1 MAALEPWPSLN
12 DPEYID
18 FMQQYPSR
26 LCKRTSR
33 VLRKFAHGFIACK
46 FSALAYLIIGIL
58 WLDRSKTKEEKI
70 AMMIQFDV
78 KNIGSFKNQQLE
90 RIFMQNQRADP
101 SKVINDFHDI
111 VFEDNIAFFGI
122 VEGDGY
128 STGQI
133 YHFFVVLEKPN
144 GHFIV
149 SSYGNDSLSI
159 YQYETEVTP
168 KSFIDFVKSLKK
180 DVKSEE
186 DISRIGGFMR
196 AHFLNPDFKL
206 HQRKSE
212 EFIKETVPD
221 DLFKNAPEDI
231 RAEID
236 RYAGSVSHVVQFQEI
251 LPAIQDELSH
261 HTSIAEAEGAEEK
274 GDPES
279 AEGGMRKRRTRK
291 GKRTHYVRRSRRNRS
306 FSLHK
311 K

>member
-1 MAALEPWPSLN
+1 MAALEPWPSLH

-90 RIFMQNQRADP
+90 SIFMHNQRADP

-111 VFEDNIAFFGI
+111 VFEDNIALFGI

-128 STGQI
+128 SIGQV

-144 GHFIV
+144 GHSIV

-168 KSFIDFVKSLKK
+168 ESFIDFINSLKK
-180 DVKSEE
+180 DNKSAK
-186 DISRIGGFMR
+186 DVSRIRGFMR

-221 DLFKNAPEDI
+221 DLFKNSPEDI

-236 RYAGSVSHVVQFQEI
+236 RYVGSVSHVVQFKEI

-261 HTSIAEAEGAEEK
+261 HTSIAEAEE
-274 GDPES
+274 
-279 AEGGMRKRRTRK
+279 AEGGMRQRRTRK
-291 GKRTHYVRRSRRNRS
+291 GKRTHYVRSRNRNDSLSYTKRSSS
-306 FSLHK
+306 FFFS
-311 K
+311 

>member
-1 MAALEPWPSLN
+1 M
-12 DPEYID
+12 
-18 FMQQYPSR
+18 
-26 LCKRTSR
+26 

-70 AMMIQFDV
+70 DRMMKFDV
-78 KNIGSFKNQQLE
+78 KNIGSFKNQRLE
-90 RIFMQNQRADP
+90 RIFMHNQRADP
-101 SKVINDFHDI
+101 SKEINDFGDI
-111 VFEDNIAFFGI
+111 VFEDSIAFFGI

-128 STGQI
+128 SIGQI
-133 YHFFVVLEKPN
+133 YHFFVVLEKPS

-168 KSFIDFVKSLKK
+168 ESFTNFIKSLKK
-180 DVKSEE
+180 DTKSAK
-186 DISRIGGFMR
+186 DISRIRGFMR
-196 AHFLNPDFKL
+196 AHFLNVDFKL

-212 EFIKETVPD
+212 EFIKETEPD

-251 LPAIQDELSH
+251 LSDIQDELS
-261 HTSIAEAEGAEEK
+261 HTSIAEAEE
-274 GDPES
+274 
-279 AEGGMRKRRTRK
+279 AEGGMRQRRTRK
-291 GKRTHYVRRSRRNRS
+291 GKRTHYVRSRRMYRRT
-306 FSLHK
+306 LHK

>member
-1 MAALEPWPSLN
+1 MAALEPWPSLH

-26 LCKRTSR
+26 LCKRTTM

-70 AMMIQFDV
+70 DRMMKFDV
-78 KNIGSFKNQQLE
+78 KNIGSFKNQRLE
-90 RIFMQNQRADP
+90 RIFMHNQRADP
-101 SKVINDFHDI
+101 SKEINDFGDI
-111 VFEDNIAFFGI
+111 VFEDSIAFFGI

-128 STGQI
+128 SIGQI
-133 YHFFVVLEKPN
+133 YHFFVVLEKPS

-168 KSFIDFVKSLKK
+168 ESFSNFIKSLKK
-180 DVKSEE
+180 DTKSAK
-186 DISRIGGFMR
+186 DISRIRGFMR
-196 AHFLNPDFKL
+196 AHFLNVDFKL

-212 EFIKETVPD
+212 EFIKETEPD

-251 LPAIQDELSH
+251 LSDIQDELSH
-261 HTSIAEAEGAEEK
+261 HTSIAEAEE
-274 GDPES
+274 
-279 AEGGMRKRRTRK
+279 AEGGMRQRRTRK
-291 GKRTHYVRRSRRNRS
+291 GKRTHYVRSRRMYRRT
-306 FSLHK
+306 LHK

>member
-1 MAALEPWPSLN
+1 MALEPWPSLN

-26 LCKRTSR
+26 LCKRTTM
-33 VLRKFAHGFIACK
+33 VLRKFAHGFISCK

-70 AMMIQFDV
+70 DRMTKFDV
-78 KNIGSFKNQQLE
+78 RRIGIFKNQQLE
-90 RIFMQNQRADP
+90 RIFMHNQRTDP
-101 SKVINDFHDI
+101 SKEINDFADI
-111 VFEDNIAFFGI
+111 MFEDNIAFFGI

-128 STGQI
+128 RIGQI
-133 YHFFVVLEKPN
+133 YHFFVILEKPS
-144 GHFIV
+144 GYFIV

-159 YQYETEVTP
+159 YQYETKVTHA
-168 KSFIDFVKSLKK
+168 SFIGFVKSLKK
-180 DVKSEE
+180 DKKSAK
-186 DISRIGGFMR
+186 DISRIRRFMR
-196 AHFLNPDFKL
+196 RHFLNSDFKL
-206 HQRKSE
+206 HQRKSD

-231 RAEID
+231 RAEME

-261 HTSIAEAEGAEEK
+261 HTSIAEAEE
-274 GDPES
+274 
-279 AEGGMRKRRTRK
+279 AEGGMRQRRTRK
-291 GKRTHYVRRSRRNRS
+291 GKRTHYVRSRRMYRRT
-306 FSLHK
+306 LHK

>member
-1 MAALEPWPSLN
+1 MALEPWPSLK

-26 LCKRTSR
+26 LCKRTSM

-70 AMMIQFDV
+70 DRMIKMDV

-90 RIFMQNQRADP
+90 RIFMNNQRVDP
-101 SKVINDFHDI
+101 SKEINEFEDI
-111 VFEDNIAFFGI
+111 VFEDNIALFGI

-128 STGQI
+128 SIGQI
-133 YHFFVVLEKPN
+133 YHFFLVLELPN
-144 GHFIV
+144 GHSIV

-159 YQYETEVTP
+159 YQYETKVTP
-168 KSFIDFVKSLKK
+168 KTFIDFVKSLKK
-180 DVKSEE
+180 DAKSAT
-186 DISRIGGFMR
+186 DISRIRGFMR
-196 AHFLNPDFKL
+196 AHFLNADFKL
-206 HQRKSE
+206 PQRKSE
-212 EFIKETVPD
+212 EFIKETLPD
-221 DLFKNAPEDI
+221 DLFKNTPKDI
-231 RAEID
+231 RDEME
-236 RYAGSVSHVVQFQEI
+236 RYIGTVSHVVQFQEI

-261 HTSIAEAEGAEEK
+261 AEGVI
-274 GDPES
+274 
-279 AEGGMRKRRTRK
+279 RKRRTRK
-291 GKRTHYVRRSRRNRS
+291 GKRKHYVRLSRNHS

>member
-1 MAALEPWPSLN
+1 MAALEPWPSLK

-26 LCKRTSR
+26 LCKRTSM

-70 AMMIQFDV
+70 DRMIKMDV

-90 RIFMQNQRADP
+90 RIFMNNQRVDP
-101 SKVINDFHDI
+101 SKEINEFEDI
-111 VFEDNIAFFGI
+111 VFEDNIALFGI

-128 STGQI
+128 NVGQI
-133 YHFFVVLEKPN
+133 YHYFLVLELPN
-144 GHFIV
+144 GHSIV

-159 YQYETEVTP
+159 FQYETKVTP
-168 KSFIDFVKSLKK
+168 KTFIDFVKSLKK
-180 DVKSEE
+180 DAKSAT
-186 DISRIGGFMR
+186 DISRIRGFMR
-196 AHFLNPDFKL
+196 AHFLNVDFKL
-206 HQRKSE
+206 PQHKSE
-212 EFIKETVPD
+212 EFIKETLPD
-221 DLFKNAPEDI
+221 DLFKNTPKDI
-231 RAEID
+231 RDEME
-236 RYAGSVSHVVQFQEI
+236 RYTGTVSHVVQFQEI

-261 HTSIAEAEGAEEK
+261 HASIAEAEAE
-274 GDPES
+274 
-279 AEGGMRKRRTRK
+279 AEGGMRKRRSRK
-291 GKRTHYVRRSRRNRS
+291 GKRTHYVRSRRNRS